1 MKTEELD
8 HLIHHCLEGCLSVSE
23 AARLSA
29 LLEQSAEAR
38 ERYWA
43 TASVHGLLEDSLQQA
58 SLRVISGQETR
69 AQNPVV

>member
-8 HLIHHCLEGCLSVSE
+8 HLIHHCLEGCLSESE

-38 ERYWA
+38 
-43 TASVHGLLEDSLQQA
+43 
-58 SLRVISGQETR
+58 
-69 AQNPVV
+69 